1 MEHKRLLSLKKF
13 GELLN
18 LDPNIMTFNDTPE
31 IQVVTTY
38 NTIGDPC
45 GWIVL
50 TEIDEAQV
58 FVSMSKNIRIFK
70 TLNAIHNAMLSIGAW
85 KFSVY
90 TVK

>member
-1 MEHKRLLSLKKF
+1 MEHRRLLSLKKF
-13 GELLN
+13 GELLGLN
-18 LDPNIMTFNDTPE
+18 PEIMTFDNAPE

-50 TEIDEAQV
+50 TEIDESQV

-70 TLNAIHNAMLSIGAW
+70 TLNAVHNAMLSIGAW
-85 KFSVY
+85 KFSVH
-90 TVK
+90 TVQ